1 MSNKKV
7 CPHCGS
13 SMFMAKITKA
23 AVVEYAIDSEN
34 NFTIL
39 NENKDKFDVELVKC
53 AGCKADITENDLVMG
68 VKCKECGV
76 VVSSNDINEH
86 GLCNVCVAKH
96 ERSELANAS
105 KEDLIRM
112 LLEAEKKA
120 NPVAIRMEK
129 TVEKSKKVAESI
141 VTDDTTNQDTNVE
154 NSSETKKVKTK
165 AKKKKEETVTEVIEN
180 NDNIT
185 VSNEKDPNAALNY
198 ILQQQEAPFPDVQ
211 MSQESVFSSMN
222 EPIVEE
228 QPIGAEFKMFDNE
241 DPF

>member
-129 TVEKSKKVAESI
+129 VVEKSKNVTESI
-141 VTDDTTNQDTNVE
+141 TTNDTPNQNNTE
-154 NSSETKKVKTK
+154 NSSETKKVKTR

-185 VSNEKDPNAALNY
+185 ASNEEDPNAALNY

-211 MSQESVFSSMN
+211 IQQESVFSSMN
-222 EPIVEE
+222 NPIVEE

>member
-129 TVEKSKKVAESI
+129 VVEKSKNVTESI
-141 VTDDTTNQDTNVE
+141 TTDDAPNQNNTE
-154 NSSETKKVKTK
+154 NSPETKKVKTRT
-165 AKKKKEETVTEVIEN
+165 KKKKEETVTEVIEN

-185 VSNEKDPNAALNY
+185 VSNEEDPNAALNY

-211 MSQESVFSSMN
+211 TPQESVFSSMN
-222 EPIVEE
+222 NPIVEE